1 MSASAVTSLGAVQS
15 KVLDNVFAL
24 LLVSVEPKHGAVA
37 SPPAVILK
45 REAFVEVT
53 VTLFCAGANVGMLC
67 E

>member
-53 VTLFCAGANVGMLC
+53 VTFYAGANVGMLC